1 MRTKTPMDKNST
13 LLLSYFEVTNTPS
26 DLIADAF
33 GIDSALSVLLP
44 DMEDQPSDD
53 VVADLFKKIRYK
65 KNRKSGK

>member
-1 MRTKTPMDKNST
+1 MDKNST

-26 DLIADAF
+26 DLISDAF

-53 VVADLFKKIRYK
+53 VVASLFKKIRR
-65 KNRKSGK
+65 NEARKSGK